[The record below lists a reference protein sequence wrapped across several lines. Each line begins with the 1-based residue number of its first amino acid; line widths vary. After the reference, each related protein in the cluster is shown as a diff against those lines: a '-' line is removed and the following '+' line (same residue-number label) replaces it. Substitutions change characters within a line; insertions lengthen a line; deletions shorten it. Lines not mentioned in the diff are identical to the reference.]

1 MGGGEELCG
10 GEATE
15 IYTRDL
21 SKGVCIVTV
30 GKLLETRYCFL
41 NLYLF
46 ISLNPH
52 SNLTRLVF

>member
-1 MGGGEELCG
+1 MCG

-15 IYTRDL
+15 VYTWYL
-21 SKGVCIVTV
+21 SKGMCIVAM

-52 SNLTRLVF
+52 SNLARLVF